1 MSMGV
6 FWGRHRSWM
15 LALQISSNV
24 FNRCR
29 WAFFSLS
36 QKCINDGA
44 DTLNYKQH
52 KPSDPKQHLR
62 RCHRCYSV
70 TIHHADNETTY
81 WTYLDHILTAF
92 WQGYWLLIKNGSLI
106 QRPHTDRI
114 LTGILTAVKNGS
126 LVLRL
131 HTDRVLTGILTVV
144 KNGSLILRPHTDR
157 ILTGYWPDT
166 DRDTDRC
173 EKW

>member
-6 FWGRHRSWM
+6 FFADTGVGCWYYKFLGARQTDVDGRFCGRHRSCM
-15 LALQISSNV
+15 LVLQLSSNMS
-24 FNRCR
+24 NRCR

-62 RCHRCYSV
+62 RCRHRCYSV
-70 TIHHADNETTY
+70 TIHYIMLTMRPHTERIWTTY
-81 WTYLDHILTAF
+81 WILTVV
-92 WQGYWLLIKNGSLI
+92 KNGSLI
-106 QRPHTDRI
+106 
-114 LTGILTAVKNGS
+114 
-126 LVLRL
+126 LRL
-131 HTDRVLTGILTVV
+131 HTDSVLTRILTAV

-157 ILTGYWPDT
+157 ILTGY
-166 DRDTDRC
+166 
-173 EKW
+173 